1 MRPVAMNE
9 TQTITELA
17 RDFGVTTRAIRYWE
31 SHGLVSPAREGG
43 NRIYSKRDQ
52 TRLKLALR
60 GKRLGL
66 SLAEIKELID
76 MYDTVEDESTQL
88 LSFLDVLAQRRAA
101 LEQQRDDIQAVLKEI
116 ARFETAVPRDAEG
129 RETRGAKRS
138 PTQTPFD
145 RRRVGVVDVDVNVN
159 YHACHPPEETCPIP
173 YVPPTG
179 TLNRAI
185 PTGRRRCAA
194 ASPARGRWA

>member
-1 MRPVAMNE
+1 MCGAASAACQHANMNE

-66 SLAEIKELID
+66 SLAEIRELID
-76 MYDTVEDESTQL
+76 MYDTAEDESSQL

-116 ARFETAVPRDAEG
+116 ARFERQCREMLKSEKVKPAAG
-129 RETRGAKRS
+129 RQ
-138 PTQTPFD
+138 P
-145 RRRVGVVDVDVNVN
+145 
-159 YHACHPPEETCPIP
+159 
-173 YVPPTG
+173 
-179 TLNRAI
+179 
-185 PTGRRRCAA
+185 
-194 ASPARGRWA
+194 

>member
-1 MRPVAMNE
+1 MCSAASKACRSATMSE

-43 NRIYSKRDQ
+43 NRVYNKRDQ

-88 LSFLDVLAQRRAA
+88 LLFLDVLTQRRAA

-116 ARFETAVPRDAEG
+116 ARFERQC
-129 RETRGAKRS
+129 REMLKAGEAA
-138 PTQTPFD
+138 PEP
-145 RRRVGVVDVDVNVN
+145 VNQRKSR
-159 YHACHPPEETCPIP
+159 
-173 YVPPTG
+173 TG
-179 TLNRAI
+179 
-185 PTGRRRCAA
+185 
-194 ASPARGRWA
+194 

>member
-1 MRPVAMNE
+1 MNE

-52 TRLKLALR
+52 TRLKLALAR
-60 GKRLGL
+60 QAAGPQ

-88 LSFLDVLAQRRAA
+88 LSFLGALEQRRAA
-101 LEQQRDDIQAVLKEI
+101 LEQQRDDIEAVLKEI
-116 ARFETAVPRDAEG
+116 NRFESQCRDMLKAD
-129 RETRGAKRS
+129 
-138 PTQTPFD
+138 Q
-145 RRRVGVVDVDVNVN
+145 
-159 YHACHPPEETCPIP
+159 
-173 YVPPTG
+173 
-179 TLNRAI
+179 
-185 PTGRRRCAA
+185 AA
-194 ASPARGRWA
+194 AKAPRKKIRGS

>member
-1 MRPVAMNE
+1 MSE

-17 RDFGVTTRAIRYWE
+17 REFGVTTRAIRYWE

-66 SLAEIKELID
+66 SLAEIRELID
-76 MYDTVEDESTQL
+76 MYDTAEDESSQL
-88 LSFLDVLAQRRAA
+88 LSFLDVLAQRRAS

-116 ARFETAVPRDAEG
+116 ARFERQC
-129 RETRGAKRS
+129 REMLKSDEAKS
-138 PTQTPFD
+138 
-145 RRRVGVVDVDVNVN
+145 
-159 YHACHPPEETCPIP
+159 
-173 YVPPTG
+173 
-179 TLNRAI
+179 
-185 PTGRRRCAA
+185 
-194 ASPARGRWA
+194 ASGPARKKQRK